1 MNRTARWAVG
11 VLLVV
16 TLAACG
22 TPTQPS
28 APVEPQGPPVITV
41 APLPVRLV
49 IPSIGVDS
57 SDFISVGL
65 DENHELKTPT
75 LDQPGAIAWYAAS
88 PSPGDRPNCAYS
100 EGCVQSAVLDGHIN
114 ANGVQGVFAKLAKL
128 KKGAK
133 LAVARNDGKTAH
145 FTVTKVM
152 IFKKDQ
158 FPTDLIYGDNTSALV
173 MITCGPG
180 DLVRTAAG
188 GNYLQQ
194 TAVKAA
200 LTSITPTS

>member
-1 MNRTARWAVG
+1 M
-11 VLLVV
+11 V

-22 TPTQPS
+22 TTTEPS
-28 APVEPQGPPVITV
+28 ASPVPEQGPPVITV
-41 APLPVRLV
+41 APLPVRLI

-57 SDFISVGL
+57 TDFMSVGL
-65 DENHELKTPT
+65 DENHELKAPT
-75 LDQPGAIAWYAAS
+75 LDQPKTIAWYAAS

-100 EGCVQSAVLDGHIN
+100 EGCVQSAIFDGHIN
-114 ANGVQGVFAKLAKL
+114 ANGVQGVFARLAKL

-133 LAVARNDGKTAH
+133 LAVSRNDGKTAH

-152 IFKKDQ
+152 IFNKDQ
-158 FPTDLIYGDNTSALV
+158 FPTDEIYGDNTSAL
-173 MITCGPG
+173 MLITCGPG
-180 DLVRTAAG
+180 DLVRTAEG

-194 TAVKAA
+194 TVVKAA